1 MEEKLMEKGPTLAE
15 ARTILAKAAISAIR
29 DTDDIKFVRF
39 YYEDWPNPKQ
49 QNFTKMQTQ
58 IIERLEKWGRLN

>member
-1 MEEKLMEKGPTLAE
+1 MEKGPTLAE